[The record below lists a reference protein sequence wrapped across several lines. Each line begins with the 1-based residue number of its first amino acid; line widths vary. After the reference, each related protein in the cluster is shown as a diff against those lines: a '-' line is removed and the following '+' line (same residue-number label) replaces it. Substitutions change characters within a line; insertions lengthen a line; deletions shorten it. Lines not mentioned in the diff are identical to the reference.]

1 MAHPPETKRALRDG
15 YVIHKLDLDAAAGK
29 AGVPY
34 DTARKWKAAAD
45 RDGDDWDKARAAHSL
60 TGSGAG
66 TIAQLVLH
74 DFLIMYQATVEDVK
88 AADDMAAKDK
98 AETLSRLADAFQK
111 TISAVA
117 KAAPDLGRYA
127 VASEI
132 LADFADF
139 TARDF
144 PQHRAALADMLEPF
158 GAFVARKYG

>member
-1 MAHPPETKRALRDG
+1 MAHPPEARRAVRDA
-15 YVIHKLDLDAAAGK
+15 YVVDKLDLEAAAAR

-34 DTARKWKAAAD
+34 DTARKWKGAD
-45 RDGDDWDKARAAHSL
+45 PNDWDKARAAHSL
-60 TGSGAG
+60 TGAGAG

-74 DFLIMYQATVEDVK
+74 DFLIMYQATVDDVK
-88 AADDMAAKDK
+88 ADCDMSAKDK

-127 VASEI
+127 VATEL
-132 LADFADF
+132 LADLAGFVA
-139 TARDF
+139 TDF
-144 PQHRAALADMLEPF
+144 PQHRAALVDILEPF